1 MSPLLPLFSYLFVM
15 AVTPGPNN
23 IMLAVS
29 GVNFGFRRSL
39 PHIFGICFG
48 NVVQVLLCASLLVMA
63 GEWIDGG
70 RRWLAIVGCVYLLW
84 LATKI
89 ARAGAPGNEAVMKP
103 LSFTEGAL
111 FQAINPKAWVMVL
124 NTAVLFMPKGGG
136 WVAASGL
143 ALAGLLIG
151 LPSVAVW
158 ALGGERLRRWLAQPG
173 ALRAFNVTMALL
185 LGVTALWLLADELAY
200 DAIAFLSG
208 SGV

>member
-48 NVVQVLLCASLLVMA
+48 NVVQVLLCASLLVAA
-63 GEWIDGG
+63 GAWIDGG
-70 RRWLAIVGCVYLLW
+70 RRWLAVVGCVYLLW
-84 LATKI
+84 LAMKI
-89 ARAGAPGNEAVMKP
+89 ARAGAPGEETVLRP

-136 WVAASGL
+136 WMAASGL
-143 ALAGLLIG
+143 ALAGLIAG

-158 ALGGERLRRWLAQPG
+158 AAGGERLRVWLAKPG
-173 ALRAFNVTMALL
+173 ALRTFNVTMALL
-185 LGVTALWLLADELAY
+185 LSATALWLLVDELW
-200 DAIAFLSG
+200 
-208 SGV
+208 